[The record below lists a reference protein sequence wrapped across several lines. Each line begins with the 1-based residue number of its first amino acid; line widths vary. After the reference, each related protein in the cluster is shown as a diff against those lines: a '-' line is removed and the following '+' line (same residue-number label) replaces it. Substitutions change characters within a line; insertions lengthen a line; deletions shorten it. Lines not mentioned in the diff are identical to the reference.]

1 MEASSKDDQQENPL
15 VGQAAGELPKIVMP
29 KFELRSG
36 TQDDLAVV
44 TEFLQ
49 PMMDQQLLLGRT
61 SMELQLL
68 LKHSFLA
75 VALEESANGAQG
87 SRLSF
92 ELQANDL
99 IGFCALEIY
108 SKKLAE
114 IQCLAVSPTFRRQG
128 VGKALVQA
136 CVGRARNEK
145 VLELMAISNSED
157 MFRACGFDYSLP
169 NQKRAFFFQP

>member
-1 MEASSKDDQQENPL
+1 MEASSKDDQQANAK
-15 VGQAAGELPKIVMP
+15 GDQAAGELPKFALR
-29 KFELRSG
+29 KFELRTG

-44 TEFLQ
+44 TQFLQ

-75 VALEESANGAQG
+75 VALDESVGEAPA
-87 SRLSF
+87 SKLSI
-92 ELQANDL
+92 ELEAKDL